1 MLQLLAMYDLDKVI
15 KRAQT
20 PNVNVRAVV
29 SFDDRQLARERGY
42 YWKPELKLWVKPLK
56 ADEVDEE
63 KLKAPFPVVQMES

>member
-1 MLQLLAMYDLDKVI
+1 MLELLSRYDLDKVI

-29 SFDDRQLARERGY
+29 SFDDRQLAKERGY